1 MYDENNEA
9 GAEPLMNECLD
20 ALCEV
25 CIFLTF
31 RQSPPYKIVIMKP
44 LISVVSKTTAYC
56 FRDLCTKEKITRRG
70 LYWRLH
76 KCLSELV
83 IIDLRVRLFDVVHR
97 YQSKVI

>member
-31 RQSPPYKIVIMKP
+31 RQSSPYKTVIMKP
-44 LISVVSKTTAYC
+44 LISVVSKTTAVLFQKPLHQGKDHTPGTLLALAQMFVRIGDY
-56 FRDLCTKEKITRRG
+56 
-70 LYWRLH
+70 RLA
-76 KCLSELV
+76 CEV
-83 IIDLRVRLFDVVHR
+83 I
-97 YQSKVI
+97 